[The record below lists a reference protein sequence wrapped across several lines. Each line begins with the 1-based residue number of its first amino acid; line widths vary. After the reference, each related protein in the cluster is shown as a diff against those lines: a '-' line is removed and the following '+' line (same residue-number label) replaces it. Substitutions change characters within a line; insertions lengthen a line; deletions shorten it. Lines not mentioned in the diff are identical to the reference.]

1 MYCISHRG
9 VTVNSPLRY
18 QIHRWAPNLLV
29 IRRFG
34 LPPTELWVMCTLT
47 GVSFHFKL
55 PLSLWMSSG
64 MIRKA
69 GGQRVRISWAYSSG
83 DHFLNSWEL
92 TVFISYGVCVDD
104 VSKGSVTQWSQL
116 FCKNFANTLMYW
128 NALHTLTKKEKNQTK
143 QRHLLKWE
151 ICWCEKCFYFITF
164 KRKSEK
170 LLLGQGRHQS
180 GFLGLHLMPQSNP
193 MSSK

>member
-1 MYCISHRG
+1 MQSHFSYETYTYVSNVCEEQYCLKLVWFWPRSVYCTSYRW

-34 LPPTELWVMCTLT
+34 LPPTELWVTCTLI
-47 GVSFHFKL
+47 GVSFHFQL

-69 GGQRVRISWAYSSG
+69 GGRRVRISWAYSSG

-92 TVFISYGVCVDD
+92 TVFISYGVCVND

-128 NALHTLTKKEKNQTK
+128 NAYI
-143 QRHLLKWE
+143 R
-151 ICWCEKCFYFITF
+151 
-164 KRKSEK
+164 
-170 LLLGQGRHQS
+170 
-180 GFLGLHLMPQSNP
+180 
-193 MSSK
+193 